1 VKPLLVHVGKASE
14 LEGALT
20 ELAREGWSLH
30 AGWRPPRHGF
40 AVTDARVVCHGAV
53 LDRRDAA
60 AAVLAGARGAGVVA
74 AVGPTPGLVERVFED
89 LSRLGTVRTS
99 AATEPVHGASA
110 TLLDRESINLLEALA
125 LGQTLEAAARS
136 LSISRRTADR
146 RLAAARRRL
155 GVTTTAAALAKLA
168 SAPRPPIP

>member
-1 VKPLLVHVGKASE
+1 
-14 LEGALT
+14 
-20 ELAREGWSLH
+20 
-30 AGWRPPRHGF
+30 
-40 AVTDARVVCHGAV
+40 
-53 LDRRDAA
+53 
-60 AAVLAGARGAGVVA
+60 
-74 AVGPTPGLVERVFED
+74 
-89 LSRLGTVRTS
+89 VRTS

-168 SAPRPPIP
+168 SAPRPSTP